1 MVNAKLI
8 SLKCQLAT
16 SGQSYIMSEGFSQE
30 KQCLGGRENPKRWR
44 KSLWQQLYHN
54 FMVPAHVT
62 RDFGLSLVSGNYFVT
77 TDFDVDMIHFFAFQ
91 TRTALLVAIFATA
104 LSTSEALTKVRPIF
118 VAERMSMNVKGE
130 LAHNLSLQHI
140 SPSLPPSCNP
150 AGPRGP
156 RVKYLC

>member
-1 MVNAKLI
+1 MPRGSGEPKALEEKFVA
-8 SLKCQLAT
+8 AT
-16 SGQSYIMSEGFSQE
+16 VVLYV
-30 KQCLGGRENPKRWR
+30 
-44 KSLWQQLYHN
+44 LYHN

-118 VAERMSMNVKGE
+118 VAERMSMNVQGKRR
-130 LAHNLSLQHI
+130 ARSLTI
-140 SPSLPPSCNP
+140 
-150 AGPRGP
+150 
-156 RVKYLC
+156 

>member
-1 MVNAKLI
+1 MPRGSGEPKALEEKFVA
-8 SLKCQLAT
+8 AT
-16 SGQSYIMSEGFSQE
+16 VVLYV
-30 KQCLGGRENPKRWR
+30 
-44 KSLWQQLYHN
+44 LYHN

-104 LSTSEALTKVRPIF
+104 LSTSEALIKVRPIF

-140 SPSLPPSCNP
+140 PPSLPL
-150 AGPRGP
+150 AIQRAHEGL
-156 RVKYLC
+156 V